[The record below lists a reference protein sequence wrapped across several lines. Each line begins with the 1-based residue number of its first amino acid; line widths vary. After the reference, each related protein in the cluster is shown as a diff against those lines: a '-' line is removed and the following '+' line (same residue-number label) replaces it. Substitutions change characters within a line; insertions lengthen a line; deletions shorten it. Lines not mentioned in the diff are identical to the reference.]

1 MNNLLYL
8 NYLNMSRYIIFLSL
22 HNTKKR
28 FDNAMKELK
37 RGMYQKI
44 ANKYCQYIILSCKDN
59 KEYCSTHF

>member
-8 NYLNMSRYIIFLSL
+8 NYLNMSRYIIFY
-22 HNTKKR
+22 HYNTKKR

-44 ANKYCQYIILSCKDN
+44 TNKYCQYNFIM
-59 KEYCSTHF
+59 